1 MNKRSILYPGTFDP
15 ITRGHEDLIR
25 RAAEIF
31 DRVVVAVAA
40 DTGKSEAF
48 ELEER
53 VELVRAVTSDCDN
66 VDVSSFRGLTVDF
79 AREQGTGVI
88 LRGLRAVSD
97 FEFEF
102 QMAAMNRHLD
112 DEVETVFLTPGEHFT
127 FISSSLVRQVASL
140 GGNVAEL
147 VHPTVEAAL
156 KKRFQ

>member
-25 RAAEIF
+25 RAAAVF

-40 DTGKSEAF
+40 DTGKNEAF

-53 VELVRAVTSDCDN
+53 VELVRGVVSDCDN
-66 VDVSSFRGLTVDF
+66 VEVSSFRGLTVEF
-79 AREQGTGVI
+79 AKEQDTGVI

-102 QMAAMNRHLD
+102 QMAAMNRHLND
-112 DEVETVFLTPGEHFT
+112 DVETVFLTPGEHYT

-140 GGNVAEL
+140 GGDVTDL
-147 VHPTVEAAL
+147 VHPIVEAAL